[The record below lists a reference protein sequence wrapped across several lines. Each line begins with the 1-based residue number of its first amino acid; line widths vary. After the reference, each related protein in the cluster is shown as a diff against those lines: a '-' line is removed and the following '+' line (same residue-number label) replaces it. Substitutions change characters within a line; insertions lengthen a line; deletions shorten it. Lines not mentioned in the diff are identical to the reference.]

1 MASFRATSPTLNVDS
16 TGTGLGIKTISVDV
30 TNAKNCVGSGTIH
43 ITFKDCS
50 GIGEM
55 KDVSFRMYPNPNNG
69 IFTIELNA
77 SQKETLDINVMN
89 TSGVTVYSLNNLEV
103 SGFVSKKMDLGTL
116 PDGTYL
122 FSISNGKESTLRK
135 LVIKK

>member
-1 MASFRATSPTLNVDS
+1 
-16 TGTGLGIKTISVDV
+16 
-30 TNAKNCVGSGTIH
+30 
-43 ITFKDCS
+43 
-50 GIGEM
+50 
-55 KDVSFRMYPNPNNG
+55 
-69 IFTIELNA
+69 
-77 SQKETLDINVMN
+77 MN

-122 FSISNGKESTLRK
+122 FRISNGKESTLRK